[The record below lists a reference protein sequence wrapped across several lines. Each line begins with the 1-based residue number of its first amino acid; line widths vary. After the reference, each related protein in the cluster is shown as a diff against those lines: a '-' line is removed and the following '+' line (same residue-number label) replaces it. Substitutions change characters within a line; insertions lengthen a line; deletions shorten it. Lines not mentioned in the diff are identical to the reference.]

1 MEDAENECNILESIL
16 PFPPIIICTLS
27 TSPITLVHPEDY
39 LCVYLN
45 NDTVYIQIFMGC
57 YFCKFC
63 ESVKVREIKIAKI
76 LTISQG
82 NMHVGKALN
91 G

>member
-45 NDTVYIQIFMGC
+45 NDTVCIQFSWDVIFAN
-57 YFCKFC
+57 F
-63 ESVKVREIKIAKI
+63 AN
-76 LTISQG
+76 L
-82 NMHVGKALN
+82 
-91 G
+91 